1 MSEIFQ
7 KYKWVVLAGDFNS
20 PFIRNYIWVKG
31 LFKYPELFGVPR
43 PVLGIVSKENTI
55 EYIGDLTTWTKT
67 HEAMKKLVEKDNQ
80 FVEKLIDTTNRL
92 GEMFNEWSEKNI
104 FRVDVQKLSSEN
116 IVSLLNDFVE
126 KQGEMYAYGTTLPVL
141 DFGNFSF
148 VEGNLK
154 KILKEKLSE
163 TEYEKYFEILT
174 EPLHNSFAQDQEEDL
189 LQMMSK
195 FYPSE
200 DWKND
205 VNQKPI
211 TALKVEYPD
220 FYGALQ
226 EHTSKH
232 AWVYYVYLGPAYT
245 EKDFLE
251 FIKDYLHKGVDPT
264 EKLEQ
269 IKSRKQEI
277 ASLRGKYIENLKPN
291 EFEEMILKLVGRLV
305 WAKPRRK
312 DYQSK
317 SYYHLEKLLREIAHR
332 LSISV
337 SQVRSMPVDLL
348 VTSLDKDEVDLST
361 VNSIYKFHV
370 CLPDENEKV
379 LILSNEEADDFCSK
393 YVKSEKSE
401 NIKDVK
407 EIKGT
412 VAYKGKAKGKVKI
425 INSPADMAKMQE
437 GDILVSLAT
446 TPSIVPAMKKAAAII
461 TDEGGLTCHASIVS
475 RELGITCVVGTK
487 FASKILKDGDMV
499 EVDAIAGVIRIL
511 K

>member
-1 MSEIFQ
+1 MVEIFQ
-7 KYKWVVLAGDFNS
+7 KYKWTVLAGDFNS

-31 LFKYPELFGVPR
+31 LFKYPELFGVSR

-55 EYIGDLTTWTKT
+55 EYIGDLSTWTKT

-80 FVEKLIDTTNRL
+80 FVEKLIDTTNKL
-92 GEMFNEWSEKNI
+92 GEIFNEWSEKNI
-104 FRVDVQKLSSEN
+104 FKAEMQKLSNEN
-116 IVSLLNDFVE
+116 IVFLLKNFIE
-126 KQGEMYAYGTTLPVL
+126 KQGEMYAYGTTLPIL
-141 DFGNFSF
+141 DFGSFSF

-154 KILKEKLSE
+154 MILKEKLSE

-189 LQMMSK
+189 LSMMSK
-195 FYPSE
+195 FYTNE
-200 DWKND
+200 NWKRD
-205 VNQKPI
+205 VNQKSLTEIKAEHP
-211 TALKVEYPD
+211 E
-220 FYGALQ
+220 FYEALQ
-226 EHTSKH
+226 KHTFKH

-245 EKDFLE
+245 EKDFFE
-251 FIKDYLHKGVDPT
+251 FIKDYLHKEVSPT

-269 IKSRKQEI
+269 VKSRKQEV
-277 ASLRGKYIENLKPN
+277 ASLREKYIEDLKPN
-291 EFEEMILKLVGRLV
+291 EFERMILKLVSKLV

-317 SYYHLEKLLREIAHR
+317 SYYHLEKLLREIARR

-337 SQVRSMPVDLL
+337 SQARSIPIDLL
-348 VTSLDKDEVDLST
+348 VTSLEKGEVDLSII
-361 VNSIYKFHV
+361 NSIYKFHV
-370 CLPDENEKV
+370 CLPDENSGV
-379 LILSNEEADDFCSK
+379 LVFSNEEANDFLSR

-401 NIKDVK
+401 DIKDIK
-407 EIKGT
+407 EIKGV
-412 VAYKGKAKGKVKI
+412 VAYKGKAKGKVKV
-425 INSPADMAKMQE
+425 INSPADMGKMQE

-446 TPSIVPAMKKAAAII
+446 TPSIVPAMKKAGAII

-499 EVDAIAGVIRIL
+499 EVDAITGIVRIL

>member
-1 MSEIFQ
+1 MSEIFH

-31 LFKYPELFGVPR
+31 LYKYPELFGVPR

-55 EYIGDLTTWTKT
+55 EYIGDLDTWTKT
-67 HEAMKKLVEKDNQ
+67 HEAMKKLIERDNQ
-80 FVEKLIDTTNRL
+80 FNQ
-92 GEMFNEWSEKNI
+92 WSEKNI
-104 FRVDVQKLSSEN
+104 FRVDMQKLSSED
-116 IVSLLNDFVE
+116 IVSLLRDFVE
-126 KQGEMYAYGTTLPVL
+126 KQGEMYAYGTTLPIL

-154 KILKEKLSE
+154 KILNEKLSE
-163 TEYEKYFEILT
+163 AEYEKYFEILT

-195 FYPSE
+195 FYSNE
-200 DWKND
+200 NWRKDIG
-205 VNQKPI
+205 QKPI
-211 TALKVEYPD
+211 NKIKVEYPD
-220 FYGALQ
+220 FYEELQ
-226 EHTSKH
+226 KHTSRH

-251 FIKDYLHKGVDPT
+251 FIKDYLHKGINPT
-264 EKLEQ
+264 EKLAQ

-277 ASLRGKYIENLKPN
+277 ASLREKYIEDLKPN
-291 EFEEMILKLVGRLV
+291 EFERMILKLVSKLV

-317 SYYHLEKLLREIAHR
+317 SYYHLEKLLREIARR

-337 SQVRSMPVDLL
+337 SQARSMPVDLL
-348 VTSLDKDEVDLST
+348 VTSLEKDEVNLS
-361 VNSIYKFHV
+361 VLNSIYKFHV
-370 CLPDENEKV
+370 CLPDESEAV
-379 LILSNEEADDFCSK
+379 LILSNNEAGDFCSK

-407 EIKGT
+407 EIKGA
-412 VAYKGKAKGKVKI
+412 VAYKGKAKGRVKV
-425 INSPADMAKMQE
+425 INSPSDMAKMQD